1 MKMKRNVLKSALTL
15 LCAALFAVSFSACS
29 NDPDTPVNENDKKL
43 HEDPAKVTIELVE
56 CHMHGSWN
64 KIETNGGPHQ
74 NPESKAKYLKRIQ
87 EITYEVK
94 PGKGWTLA
102 EGSRDKFYVI
112 KAEDYGKP
120 GDPNPAPIYLMFIKY
135 YNNKGELMNNQFVE
149 NGQDAIHQHFFT
161 VTNIK
166 SLLTE
171 QPEADT
177 ETTNYIEYKYVD
189 TTPWNETFHSGKA
202 QLTGKTNPI
211 GLKGAIRFLK
221 DRVTMDLK
229 IRLYHGYQGKKDA
242 KSGTFSP
249 FYKPSALQIQRGT
262 WDININVPVVVYA
275 SRADEIAELDENMDF
290 DKIPENSLSEG
301 SNKFLQAIMKAL
313 GISWKEALMDY
324 HKVYYTAGDTESGA
338 IWL

>member
-161 VTNIK
+161 C
-166 SLLTE
+166 LLYT
-171 QPEADT
+171 
-177 ETTNYIEYKYVD
+177 
-189 TTPWNETFHSGKA
+189 
-202 QLTGKTNPI
+202 
-211 GLKGAIRFLK
+211 
-221 DRVTMDLK
+221 
-229 IRLYHGYQGKKDA
+229 
-242 KSGTFSP
+242 SP
-249 FYKPSALQIQRGT
+249 SPRDS
-262 WDININVPVVVYA
+262 
-275 SRADEIAELDENMDF
+275 
-290 DKIPENSLSEG
+290 
-301 SNKFLQAIMKAL
+301 
-313 GISWKEALMDY
+313 
-324 HKVYYTAGDTESGA
+324 
-338 IWL
+338 

>member
-1 MKMKRNVLKSALTL
+1 MKTITSKTILMLLTGAFLVL
-15 LCAALFAVSFSACS
+15 LFNSCTK
-29 NDPDTPVNENDKKL
+29 DPVIPEDETKNKL

-149 NGQDAIHQHFFT
+149 NGQDAIQQHFFT
-161 VTNIK
+161 VPNIK
-166 SLLTE
+166 SLLT
-171 QPEADT
+171 
-177 ETTNYIEYKYVD
+177 
-189 TTPWNETFHSGKA
+189 
-202 QLTGKTNPI
+202 
-211 GLKGAIRFLK
+211 
-221 DRVTMDLK
+221 
-229 IRLYHGYQGKKDA
+229 
-242 KSGTFSP
+242 
-249 FYKPSALQIQRGT
+249 
-262 WDININVPVVVYA
+262 
-275 SRADEIAELDENMDF
+275 
-290 DKIPENSLSEG
+290 
-301 SNKFLQAIMKAL
+301 
-313 GISWKEALMDY
+313 
-324 HKVYYTAGDTESGA
+324 
-338 IWL
+338 